1 MAKYNRSFRMKKK
14 IDIGRVISKLAVLV
28 LTLWVGNE
36 ILEAVATAMN
46 GTSNIFAQGLK
57 LIGFNADNG
66 VMDGTVSSG
75 GLISIIGI
83 IAVASL
89 VLEFVEF
96 KLR

>member
-1 MAKYNRSFRMKKK
+1 MANFKRSFRFKKK

-36 ILEAVATAMN
+36 ILNAVAVAMN
-46 GTSNIFAQGLK
+46 GTSNIFSQGLT
-57 LIGFNADNG
+57 LIGFNSTNG

-75 GLISIIGI
+75 GLISIVGI
-83 IAVASL
+83 VAVASL